1 MSKAAELAALIANVN
16 KGSSLANKNFIING
30 NMSVAQRG
38 TSETGMG
45 ASAGYFTVDRWKM
58 DFNVTAGRLTM
69 SQASDGPSG
78 FANSIKLDC
87 TTADTSIAAGEY
99 IMLEQRIEGQNLQS
113 ICKGTADAKPL
124 TVSFWCKANA
134 AFTFALELTD
144 NDNTRQI
151 SKLFTTTT
159 GWTRHTLTF
168 PADTTG
174 TLDDDNA
181 RSILATFWLHSGS
194 NYAGGT
200 LNSSAWASQ
209 THANRAAGIDS
220 FFSSTDNEFYITG
233 VQMEIGEKATEFEH
247 ESYEATLEK
256 CQRYCE
262 VHTLNSYTHMGFS
275 YTTAQFIIPYT
286 WKVEKRAAPTFTFPT
301 VGTSSGNLGV
311 TTADGQFASTH
322 GSVLRATTQVHQ
334 GYVYNDSGDGYA
346 GLTDDHIVLLY
357 GYNAVSLTID
367 AEL

>member
-1 MSKAAELAALIANVN
+1 MSKAAELANHIGNINMGGGGVN
-16 KGSSLANKNFIING
+16 RNLLING
-30 NMSVAQRG
+30 AMSVAQRG
-38 TSETGMG
+38 TSSTGLG

-58 DFNVTAGRLTM
+58 DFNATAGRLTM
-69 SQASDGPSG
+69 SQDSSATSG
-78 FANSIKLDC
+78 FANSLKLDC

-134 AFTFALELTD
+134 SFTFALELTD

-209 THANRAAGIDS
+209 THANRAAGIGS

-233 VQMEIGEKATEFEH
+233 VQMEIGENATEFEH
-247 ESYEATLEK
+247 EPYERTINRCL
-256 CQRYCE
+256 RYLHRIEGKNCRE
-262 VHTLNSYTHMGFS
+262 FAGYNENTTKGLHVFRHPVKMRGIPTIGVSGTASNYIIAYSNTQTACNSALVFN
-275 YTTAQFIIPYT
+275 TTNA
-286 WKVEKRAAPTFTFPT
+286 E
-301 VGTSSGNLGV
+301 GV
-311 TTADGQFASTH
+311 TFYASVA
-322 GSVLRATTQVHQ
+322 S
-334 GYVYNDSGDGYA
+334 
-346 GLTDDHIVLLY
+346 GLTAGGASALR
-357 GYNAVSLTID
+357 NID
-367 AEL
+367 YIDLIAEL